1 MIEPFCVGLHAAE
14 IAQVTPSKDVL
25 IFGAGCIGLMTLLAA
40 KLYNANRIIVVDM
53 FDDKLAKAKE
63 LGADEVIN
71 SKTEDVTARVR
82 ELTDG
87 VGVDIAF
94 EATGSKACTQACEY
108 VVAHGGV
115 ITLVGCSHEPIAYD
129 FYYIQEMEVEIRTV
143 FRYRNDY
150 PIAVNALATGKVNL
164 EQLITAEFP
173 IEQAKE
179 AFDTALHKKQGNIKV
194 MIKIH
199 D

>member
-1 MIEPFCVGLHAAE
+1 
-14 IAQVTPSKDVL
+14 
-25 IFGAGCIGLMTLLAA
+25 
-40 KLYNANRIIVVDM
+40 
-53 FDDKLAKAKE
+53 
-63 LGADEVIN
+63 
-71 SKTEDVTARVR
+71 
-82 ELTDG
+82 
-87 VGVDIAF
+87 
-94 EATGSKACTQACEY
+94 
-108 VVAHGGV
+108 
-115 ITLVGCSHEPIAYD
+115 
-129 FYYIQEMEVEIRTV
+129 MEVEIRTV

-179 AFDTALHKKQGNIKV
+179 AFDTALHKKQENIKV